1 MSEKSEKNGCYSINY
16 IERERCTGKNERAQ
30 SKDFADRKIT
40 WMKPRTSS
48 GINLGVTM
56 VNHMHT
62 PHPSD
67 LVEQIVSPVLGG
79 QIEQNESDRKF
90 YQHVRIEETQ

>member
-30 SKDFADRKIT
+30 SKDFANRKIT
-40 WMKPRTSS
+40 WMKPRAGGS
-48 GINLGVTM
+48 INLGVTV
-56 VNHMHT
+56 VNHMHA
-62 PHPSD
+62 PHPPD

-79 QIEQNESDRKF
+79 QIEQNESDREF
-90 YQHVRIEETQ
+90 YQYVRVEEMQ